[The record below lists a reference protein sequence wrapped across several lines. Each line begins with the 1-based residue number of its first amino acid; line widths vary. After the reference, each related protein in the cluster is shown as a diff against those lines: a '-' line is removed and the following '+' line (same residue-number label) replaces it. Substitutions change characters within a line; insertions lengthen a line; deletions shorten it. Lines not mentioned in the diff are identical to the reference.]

1 MIKSHDRLFGLYWR
15 ESNMSEE
22 KDSPI
27 AHHVLSSIAHD
38 LRSPLNAII
47 GFSRIMIKGL
57 DGPLSDMQ
65 ITDLEAIY
73 TNGQMMLEMV
83 NNVIDLG
90 KAEAGSLTPGSTQ
103 VYLEPVVEKVIS
115 QVAAQSPDDTIQIES
130 KSSDLLISVQVEESH
145 IQQILIDLLSVA
157 AHFVQAGRIVLKLE
171 SDRSSVTFR
180 IVGTATEALSPGVS
194 HAVEAYR
201 SGGQST
207 EHRIDNESLK
217 MLVSD
222 KRIALYGGSFWIDV
236 PSDNEIVLAF
246 QIPTI
251 RSQT

>member
-1 MIKSHDRLFGLYWR
+1 MC
-15 ESNMSEE
+15 EE
-22 KDSPI
+22 NDPPI

-65 ITDLEAIY
+65 LTDLEAIY

-90 KAEAGSLTPGSTQ
+90 KAEAGSLAPGNTQ
-103 VYLEPVVEKVIS
+103 VYLEPVVEKV
-115 QVAAQSPDDTIQIES
+115 VARVAS
-130 KSSDLLISVQVEESH
+130 KVSGEMVQFETESSDLLISVQAEESH
-145 IQQILIDLLSVA
+145 IQQTLVDLLTVA
-157 AHFVQAGRIVLKLE
+157 AQFVQAGRVALKLE
-171 SDRSSVTFR
+171 SDRSNVTFR

-194 HAVEAYR
+194 HTVEAYR

-207 EHRIDNESLK
+207 EQRIDNESLK
-217 MLVSD
+217 LLVAH
-222 KRIALYGGSFWIDV
+222 KRVALYGGSFWIDM
-236 PSDNEIVLAF
+236 PSGNQIVLAF

-251 RSQT
+251 RPQT

>member
-1 MIKSHDRLFGLYWR
+1 
-15 ESNMSEE
+15 MSEE

-65 ITDLEAIY
+65 LTDLEAIY

-90 KAEAGSLTPGSTQ
+90 KAEAGSLTPGNAQ

-115 QVAAQSPDDTIQIES
+115 QAASRIPDDMIQIES
-130 KSSDLLISVQVEESH
+130 ESSDLLISVQVEETH
-145 IQQILIDLLSVA
+145 IQQLLVDLLSVA
-157 AHFVQAGRIVLKLE
+157 IHFVQAGRIVLKLE
-171 SDRSSVTFR
+171 SDRSNAILS

-194 HAVEAYR
+194 GVVEAYR
-201 SGGQST
+201 SGGQSP

-217 MLVSD
+217 LLVSD
-222 KRIALYGGSFWIDV
+222 KRVALYRGSFWIDM
-236 PSDNEIVLAF
+236 PSDNEFVLAF